1 MEVLKETGDET
12 SIKKMNEQI
21 METAQMLP
29 NSKTRIENA
38 IEDLKNFMSEHEEND
53 ELKVTED
60 WQVAEQTLAEVVA
73 FVETI

>member
-1 MEVLKETGDET
+1 
-12 SIKKMNEQI
+12 

-60 WQVAEQTLAEVVA
+60 WQVAE
-73 FVETI
+73 